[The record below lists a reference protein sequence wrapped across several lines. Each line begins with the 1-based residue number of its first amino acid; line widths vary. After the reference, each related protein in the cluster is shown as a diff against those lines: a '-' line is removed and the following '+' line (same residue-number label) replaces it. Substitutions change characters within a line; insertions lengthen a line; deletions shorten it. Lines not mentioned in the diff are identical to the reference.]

1 MSEPA
6 GKICNQLALVQA
18 ELKAPKGQFNNF
30 GKYNYRSCEDIV
42 EAVKPINKKHDI
54 LLVMSDTVKEVGG
67 RVYVEAMAMAIC
79 LSDGTSIKVTASAR
93 EAENKKGMD
102 DSQITGAASSYAR
115 KYALN
120 GLYAIDDTKDAD
132 TMEHKEQEKKAPQK
146 KEEKRDPEKDWK
158 KEIKAAKDTFDLQHV
173 FGEAWKKTEG
183 KEQAAIQYEYEKRKI
198 ELNELGGDS
207 QAQRGD

>member
-1 MSEPA
+1 VSDNL
-6 GKICNQLALVQA
+6 KIYNQLALVQA

-42 EAVKPINKKHDI
+42 EAVKPINKSHDI
-54 LLVMSDTVKEVGG
+54 LLTLSDTVKEVGG
-67 RVYVEAMAMAIC
+67 RVYVEAMATITSLA
-79 LSDGTSIKVTASAR
+79 DGSSISVTASAR

-132 TMEHKEQEKKAPQK
+132 TMK
-146 KEEKRDPEKDWK
+146 PEKEDLDKKKDHTWEAGDRKVSEGGEGTLAVFSIAIQALTTKDSAHKWK
-158 KEIKAAKDTFDLQHV
+158 KENQSAIDSLGADKGKV
-173 FGEAWKKTEG
+173 MTEYLNKV
-183 KEQAAIQYEYEKRKI
+183 KELK
-198 ELNELGGDS
+198 
-207 QAQRGD
+207 

>member
-6 GKICNQLALVQA
+6 GKIYNQLALVQA

-42 EAVKPINKKHDI
+42 EAVKPINRAHDI

-120 GLYAIDDTKDAD
+120 GLFAIDDTKDAD
-132 TMEHKEQEKKAPQK
+132 TNEHKEQEKKEPKVNYISQIK
-146 KEEKRDPEKDWK
+146 STKDEFELHDIFK
-158 KEIKAAKDTFDLQHV
+158 
-173 FGEAWKKTEG
+173 EAWVNTKG
-183 KEQAAIQYEYEKRKI
+183 KEQDNIKAEYDKRKI
-198 ELNELGGDS
+198 EITELGGSS
-207 QAQRGD
+207 QAQRGE

>member
-1 MSEPA
+1 MSENL
-6 GKICNQLALVQA
+6 KIYNQLALVQA

-42 EAVKPINKKHDI
+42 EAVKPINKSHDI
-54 LLVMSDTVKEVGG
+54 LLTLSDIVKEVGG
-67 RVYVEAMAMAIC
+67 RVYVEAMATITSLA
-79 LSDGTSIKVTASAR
+79 DGSSISVTASAR

-132 TMEHKEQEKKAPQK
+132 TMKSEKEDLDKKKDHTWEAGGRKVSGGEGGPLEVFSIAIQALTTKDSAHK
-146 KEEKRDPEKDWK
+146 WK
-158 KEIKAAKDTFDLQHV
+158 KENQSAIDSLGADKGKV
-173 FGEAWKKTEG
+173 MTEYLNKV
-183 KEQAAIQYEYEKRKI
+183 KELK
-198 ELNELGGDS
+198 
-207 QAQRGD
+207 

>member
-6 GKICNQLALVQA
+6 GKIYNQLALVQA

-42 EAVKPINKKHDI
+42 EAVKPINKAHDI

-132 TMEHKEQEKKAPQK
+132 TMQPENEGK
-146 KEEKRDPEKDWK
+146 KETKRKESDPKDGNDTSLEVFFVAIDNLETKDSAHKWKRDNQNAIDSLGADKGK
-158 KEIKAAKDTFDLQHV
+158 VMTKYLNKVKELT
-173 FGEAWKKTEG
+173 
-183 KEQAAIQYEYEKRKI
+183 
-198 ELNELGGDS
+198 
-207 QAQRGD
+207 

>member
-6 GKICNQLALVQA
+6 GKIYNQLALVQA
-18 ELKAPKGQFNNF
+18 ELKAPKGQFNDF

-42 EAVKPINKKHDI
+42 EAVKPINKAHDI
-54 LLVMSDTVKEVGG
+54 LLILSDTVKEVGG

-93 EAENKKGMD
+93 EAMTKKGMD

-132 TMEHKEQEKKAPQK
+132 TMKPEKEEPQK
-146 KEEKRDPEKDWK
+146 KKTSESAGNDSSLEVFFIAIKALKTKDSAHQWKRDNQESIDSLGADKGK
-158 KEIKAAKDTFDLQHV
+158 VMAEYLNKVKELK
-173 FGEAWKKTEG
+173 
-183 KEQAAIQYEYEKRKI
+183 
-198 ELNELGGDS
+198 
-207 QAQRGD
+207 